1 MNVLW
6 RVAAAAPWRAARLLA
21 LACVLLAGTPPVW
34 AQEVP
39 PGESVRTRPK
49 PELDPIGVK
58 LGAFLFFPS
67 LDIAEFY
74 DDNIFAAE
82 NDLDHDLITVIEPT
96 LAVNSDWDN
105 HALNA
110 SVDGKFGL
118 HARSSDEDYRDINM
132 KADGRL
138 DVTGELLANGRVGY
152 SIIHE
157 DRSSTDDVGGSE
169 PGEFTLFTAG
179 ADTTASFD
187 DFSLTISGDFEAF
200 NHDDTPS
207 TVGPVNQDDRD
218 RLHFDGFVRT
228 GYNISPA
235 YEAFLRFAGN
245 FRNYDSPLDD
255 NGENRDSGGFEING
269 GLTVGLQGITIGEF
283 FVGYLSQRFADQT
296 LEDISGLTG
305 GVNVTWNVTTL
316 TTVNGRFEHDIKE
329 TTSAGASGV
338 FLTKVSAGIDHEL
351 LRNLILGG
359 HASYAQDRFRGLNR
373 EDNTLA
379 LGVDA
384 EYKAFRNLY
393 LMLEY
398 EYISRHSDAV
408 GSDYR
413 NNVVG
418 MKVESQF

>member
-6 RVAAAAPWRAARLLA
+6 RVAAANPWRVAGPLA
-21 LACVLLAGTPPVW
+21 LACVLLAGTPAVW

-74 DDNIFAAE
+74 DDNIFATE

-96 LAVNSDWDN
+96 LAINSDWEN
-105 HALNA
+105 HALSA

-132 KADGRL
+132 KANGRL
-138 DVTGELLANGRVGY
+138 DVTRELLANARVGY

-157 DRSSTDDVGGSE
+157 DRSSTDDVGGAE
-169 PGEFTLFTAG
+169 PGEFTLLTGG
-179 ADTTASFD
+179 ADATASFD
-187 DFSLTISGDFEAF
+187 AFSLTISGDFESF

-207 TVGPVNQDDRD
+207 TIGPVNQDDRD

-245 FRNYDSPLDD
+245 FRDYNDPLDD

-283 FVGYLSQRFADQT
+283 FVGYLSQRFTDPT
-296 LEDISGLTG
+296 LEDIHGLTG

-316 TTVNGRFEHDIKE
+316 TTVTGRFEHDINE

-338 FLTKVSAGIDHEL
+338 FQTKLRGSVDHEL

-359 HASYAQDRFRGLNR
+359 HASYAQDRFCGINR
-373 EDNTLA
+373 EDNTVVV
-379 LGVDA
+379 GVDA
-384 EYKAFRNLY
+384 EYKAFRNIY

-398 EYISRHSDAV
+398 EYTSRHSDAV
-408 GSDYR
+408 GADYR